1 MIFHRAYVEM
11 TSGVLLGAFAGLSL
25 GAARA
30 GIISSRTTAVRSVS
44 RVLTGWYM
52 AGLSRVT
59 AKSDR
64 CEFVLSILTTT
75 NLATRRISSHFISI
89 EKPTHNSISSTPS
102 DLQPAELTSTPP
114 ASPWHNLCNFLSSPL
129 LQLNMASIR
138 KKHKDTGAIRS
149 DDFLSSVVRHSF
161 KSLRYARNA
170 SFPTVFITF
179 NYNEL
184 RALCVFESFGC
195 NCDPLTNAL
204 NWVLS
209 HVICHLIKNNH
220 VDRCVFGW
228 KYYSYSHLVFPHFEA
243 IHSFSFF
250 PRSAPQSHIS
260 RSSICYMAVLYSKCT
275 SSCFFHIHRHHQV

>member
-1 MIFHRAYVEM
+1 MNEMIKKKLKLWRWKIKFLMRVPTMIFHRAYVEM

-114 ASPWHNLCNFLSSPL
+114 ASPWHNLCNFLSSPSF
-129 LQLNMASIR
+129 AIEHG
-138 KKHKDTGAIRS
+138 KHTEKA
-149 DDFLSSVVRHSF
+149 
-161 KSLRYARNA
+161 
-170 SFPTVFITF
+170 
-179 NYNEL
+179 
-184 RALCVFESFGC
+184 
-195 NCDPLTNAL
+195 
-204 NWVLS
+204 
-209 HVICHLIKNNH
+209 
-220 VDRCVFGW
+220 
-228 KYYSYSHLVFPHFEA
+228 
-243 IHSFSFF
+243 
-250 PRSAPQSHIS
+250 
-260 RSSICYMAVLYSKCT
+260 
-275 SSCFFHIHRHHQV
+275 